1 MSASLMLVLERAE
14 HSARDGQ
21 QGYEAR
27 HMASALWVYSI
38 MAFIDS
44 ERDAKTAAINAS
56 LAFALNPIPISE
68 VTRAFYF
75 RRARVSD

>member
-1 MSASLMLVLERAE
+1 
-14 HSARDGQ
+14 
-21 QGYEAR
+21 
-27 HMASALWVYSI
+27 MASALWVYSI